1 MFQSWPEEAT
11 KNIFWCK
18 RTEENRGDSHPN
30 WMWYTII
37 MVNLC
42 CQRAYHSEFQ
52 IDWDTIGYTRIP
64 SCHPRPV
71 GGPYPGASTT
81 QLTLDEVWLCLKT
94 GYHGLPM
101 DPMWSYMIL
110 VPPKMQSSGASPY
123 LHILLNHLELEKHGR
138 KSHHLGV
145 PKLGIPEKSF
155 YFNRKTKTSPSTLV
169 VSNFQTNSY
178 HVVGFVP

>member
-1 MFQSWPEEAT
+1 MFQSWAEEAT
-11 KNIFWCK
+11 KNIFWCR

-81 QLTLDEVWLCLKT
+81 QLNLWWSMALSENR
-94 GYHGLPM
+94 LPWVTYGSYVILY
-101 DPMWSYMIL
+101 DPMATHH
-110 VPPKMQSSGASPY
+110 VPPKNAIQWGLPISPHPVEPPGA
-123 LHILLNHLELEKHGR
+123 R
-138 KSHHLGV
+138 K
-145 PKLGIPEKSF
+145 KWQKIPPFGCPQIGDTWKKF
-155 YFNRKTKTSPSTLV
+155 L
-169 VSNFQTNSY
+169 FQ
-178 HVVGFVP
+178 